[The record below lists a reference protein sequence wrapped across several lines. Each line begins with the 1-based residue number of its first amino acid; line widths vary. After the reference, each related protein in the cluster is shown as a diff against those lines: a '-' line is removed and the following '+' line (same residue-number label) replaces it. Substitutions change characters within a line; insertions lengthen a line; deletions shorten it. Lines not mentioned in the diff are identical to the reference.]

1 MNYYK
6 LNRSLDDLEIQEAG
20 PFVARI
26 TDPGD
31 TVLRRH
37 SLYSAEM
44 QLRAEWNRYI
54 GSLIAKGAKSMFKN
68 IINRLRI
75 SRTMFELNNLDDRM
89 LADIGL
95 TRSDITA
102 VARRISNVST
112 QPVAAQTVITPTA
125 TITEIPAGFT
135 TEAANTDEQ
144 REAA

>member
-6 LNRSLDDLEIQEAG
+6 LSSSADDLKIQEAG
-20 PFVARI
+20 PFAARI
-26 TDPGD
+26 SYPGD

-44 QLRAEWNRYI
+44 QIRAEWNRYI
-54 GSLIAKGAKSMFKN
+54 GTLIAKGAKSMFKN
-68 IINRLRI
+68 IINRLRV

-95 TRSDITA
+95 TRSEITS
-102 VARRISNVST
+102 VARRIANVST
-112 QPVAAQTVITPTA
+112 QPVAARTIITPAA
-125 TITEIPAGFT
+125 TMTKIPAGFSA
-135 TEAANTDEQ
+135 EAANTDEQ

>member
-6 LNRSLDDLEIQEAG
+6 LNSSLEDLNVQEAG

-26 TDPGD
+26 TSPGD

-44 QLRAEWNRYI
+44 QIRVEYNRYI
-54 GSLIAKGAKSMFKN
+54 GALIAKGAKSMFKS
-68 IINRLRI
+68 IVNRLRI

-95 TRSDITA
+95 TRSDITS
-102 VARRISNVST
+102 VARRIASVST
-112 QPVAAQTVITPTA
+112 QPVAAQTMITPAA
-125 TITEIPAGFT
+125 TVTEIPAGFVA
-135 TEAANTDEQ
+135 EAANTDEQ

>member
-6 LNRSLDDLEIQEAG
+6 LSSSLEDLKIQEAG
-20 PFVARI
+20 PYVARV
-26 TDPGD
+26 TYPDD
-31 TVLRRH
+31 TALRRH

-44 QLRAEWNRYI
+44 QIRAEWNRYI
-54 GSLIAKGAKSMFKN
+54 GTLIAKGAKSMFKN

-95 TRSDITA
+95 TRSEITS
-102 VARRISNVST
+102 VARRIANVST
-112 QPVAAQTVITPTA
+112 QPVAARTIISPAA
-125 TITEIPAGFT
+125 TMTEIPAGFV

>member
-6 LNRSLDDLEIQEAG
+6 LSSSLEDLKTQEAG

-26 TDPGD
+26 TYPGD

-37 SLYSAEM
+37 SLYSTEM
-44 QLRAEWNRYI
+44 QIRAEYNRYI
-54 GSLIAKGAKSMFKN
+54 GTLIAKGAKSMFKS

-95 TRSDITA
+95 TRSEITS
-102 VARRISNVST
+102 VARRIANVST
-112 QPVAAQTVITPTA
+112 QPVAAR
-125 TITEIPAGFT
+125 TIIAPVAAMTEIPAGFV